1 MRGTGRN
8 TAEHSETKSQK
19 QKRNLAMQT
28 NIIPEDGYSVIQ
40 LSGKLDTDTA
50 VKVDAVFAQT
60 VELQNHLLV
69 DLSALRYIS
78 SAGLRILLL
87 AAKRVQQKGGKI
99 ILYALQE
106 NVRDIFDI
114 SGFSSVF
121 KICKDKESAIAALK
135 D

>member
-69 DLSALRYIS
+69 DLSYRY
-78 SAGLRILLL
+78 LDPRL
-87 AAKRVQQKGGKI
+87 
-99 ILYALQE
+99 
-106 NVRDIFDI
+106 
-114 SGFSSVF
+114 
-121 KICKDKESAIAALK
+121 KEGNR
-135 D
+135 